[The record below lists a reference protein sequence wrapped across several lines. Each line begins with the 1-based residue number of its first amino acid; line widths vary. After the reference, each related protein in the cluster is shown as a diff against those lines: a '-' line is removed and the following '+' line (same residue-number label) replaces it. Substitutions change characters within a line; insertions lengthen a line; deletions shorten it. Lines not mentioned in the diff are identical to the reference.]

1 MPVLMQCARPYT
13 LRTKAGHTIR
23 FEPGKPVQV
32 PDNIV
37 AQALAVNI
45 LPVDGA
51 AITDTDADQ
60 PVQRASIT
68 GVLRDALAL
77 KIIDDMVKEND
88 SEQFDAGGRP
98 KTNFINQ
105 AAGLDLA
112 ATERNV
118 YWDKYRTLKS
128 SNEDLP
134 AHKALAP
141 VLEIQYLSTPKD
153 IAEYADGI
161 GVSDAMLKGRSLRQ
175 QKQVLLNAVIRG
187 A

>member
-23 FEPGKPVQV
+23 FEPDKPVQV

-37 AQALAVNI
+37 AEALAVNI
-45 LPVDGA
+45 LPVEGA
-51 AITDTDADQ
+51 ALTDTDADA
-60 PVQRASIT
+60 PVQRTNIS

-77 KIIDDMVKEND
+77 KVIDDMVKEND
-88 SEQFDAGGRP
+88 PEQFDAGGRP
-98 KTNFINQ
+98 KTNVINQ
-105 AAGLDLA
+105 AAGLDLSA
-112 ATERNV
+112 SERNV
-118 YWDKYRTLKS
+118 YWDKYRTIKS
-128 SNEDLP
+128 AGEDLP
-134 AHKALAP
+134 THKALAP

-153 IAEYADGI
+153 IAGYAE
-161 GVSDAMLKGRSLRQ
+161 GVGVTDAALRGRSIRA